1 MLKVVDMLLTVLLLV
16 ILLGA
21 APLLSISFQNS
32 SQVLGWL
39 LCIPIFAL
47 LLVGGAPHFYPAAQY
62 GVFLCHHKGGAGSLC
77 RLMKLIIARHTSTR
91 VFLDCDQLENLDF
104 LFDIIRTSTNSV
116 AAVLTPELL
125 RRVSWQITA

>member
-21 APLLSISFQNS
+21 APLLSINLKNS

-47 LLVGGAPHFYPAAQY
+47 LLVGGAPPLLPSGSVWGFLVPPQGRRRQLMPTHEAHYCQTHFDSC
-62 GVFLCHHKGGAGSLC
+62 VFGLRAVGEFRFPLRHHSDVNEQCGGGAD
-77 RLMKLIIARHTSTR
+77 T
-91 VFLDCDQLENLDF
+91 
-104 LFDIIRTSTNSV
+104 
-116 AAVLTPELL
+116 
-125 RRVSWQITA
+125 